1 MGEKN
6 TRKFQEFD
14 SSNWIRGFQK
24 LMQFRVRDVLL
35 VSSLYDLYVFEEDG
49 RLYELIRKEYQ
60 GLNLSNSPE
69 ITRVTTGREAIA
81 LVTKEKRFDLI
92 ITTQHIEDMSPVRFA
107 QKMKKSGNDIPVVL
121 LAYDNRELTDL
132 SSQYDTSILDGLY
145 IWGGNFRIII
155 AIIKIFEDKYN
166 VKHDTNVVGVQSIIL
181 IEDNVLFYSTF
192 LPILYTEVLRQSQE
206 LINEGINLSHKYLRM
221 RARPKIIHFDNYDE
235 AWKFFK
241 EYEDNILGIISDVDF
256 KRKGIK
262 DPHAGLRFARK
273 VKQKHSDIPILLQSD
288 NQDIKSFADKVNA
301 SFLIKNSDGFLLQL
315 SEFTRNNFGF
325 GDFVFK
331 DYEGRTFGRATDL
344 DSLEEHLRAVPNES
358 ILFHSERNHF
368 SNWLKARTEFGLADK
383 LRPRKVSDFANV
395 RSLRNNLITSLIEYR
410 RQRKRGSIIDFS
422 KSTFDPEFGV
432 ARIGGGSLGGK
443 ARGLSFINTLI
454 HTNQLSDYG
463 NNIKIYVPPSLVLAT
478 DVFDEFLEANN
489 LIPFALDSRDD
500 TEIIR
505 RFIAT
510 EYFPQAVVEQ
520 LNDFLDIIH
529 EPISVRSSSLM
540 EDSQYHP
547 FAGVYHTYMLPNN
560 NPDTSER
567 VNELLTA
574 IKKVYASTFLEQTK
588 NYFKVTSYSLE
599 EEKMAVIIQKVVGT
613 NFKNERFYPDFA
625 GVAKSF
631 NYYPVHPQLSTDG
644 IVHLALG
651 LGKMVVDGGSS
662 VKFCPRYPGHLPQFV
677 TIEDSL
683 DYNQKNFFALNL
695 KYKEES
701 IEGINDDNNVE
712 EFSIDVA
719 EEDGSL
725 YFSGSTYSH
734 DNHAIYDG
742 LSRKGMRIVNFA
754 PVLKNKIFPLPD
766 VLELLLDLGKWGM
779 GTPVEI
785 EFAVNM
791 SSSIQRREIGV
802 LQVRPMVLQREME
815 TLRINEKE
823 ISEAICFSENVMGNG
838 IVKDIHDIIFVD
850 FHRFER
856 SKSRQ
861 VADEISYFNNRLIS
875 EGRQYVLIGV
885 GRWGSLDPW
894 LGIPVTWEK
903 ISGARAIVESNFKD
917 FMVSPSQGSHF
928 FQNLT
933 SFLVGYFTI
942 DSFKEQGFVDWDW
955 LLKQEAT
962 EKREFSSLLRFVN
975 PLQVKMNGRENIGII
990 CKPSLE
996 EGRSIKD

>member
-1 MGEKN
+1 MGEKI

-69 ITRVTTGREAIA
+69 ITRVTTGKKAIA

-92 ITTQHIEDMSPVRFA
+92 ITTQHIEDMSPVRLA

-121 LAYDNRELTDL
+121 LAYDNRELMDL
-132 SSQYDTSILDGLY
+132 SSQYDTSILDGIY

-166 VKHDTNVVGVQSIIL
+166 VKHDTNVVGVQSILL

-288 NQDIKSFADKVNA
+288 NKEIKPFADKVNA
-301 SFLIKNSDGFLLQL
+301 SFLVKNSDGFLLHL

-325 GDFVFK
+325 GDFIFK

-383 LRPRKVSDFANV
+383 LRPRKVSDFADV
-395 RSLRNNLITSLIEYR
+395 LSLRNNLISSLIEYR

-454 HTNQLSDYG
+454 HTNKLSDYK
-463 NNIKIYVPPSLVLAT
+463 NNIKIYVPPSLILAT
-478 DVFDEFLEANN
+478 DIFDEFLEANN
-489 LIPFALDSRDD
+489 LMPFALDSRDD
-500 TEIIR
+500 SEIIR

-510 EYFPQAVVEQ
+510 EYFPPAAVEQ
-520 LNDFLDIIH
+520 LNDFLNIIH

-560 NPDTSER
+560 HPDASKR
-567 VNELLTA
+567 VDELLKA

-662 VKFCPRYPGHLPQFV
+662 VKFCPRYPGHLPQFA
-677 TIEDSL
+677 TIKDSL
-683 DYNQKNFFALNL
+683 DYNQRTFFALNL
-695 KYKEES
+695 QNNQERIEE
-701 IEGINDDNNVE
+701 INEDNHVE

-719 EEDGSL
+719 EKDGSL

-734 DNHAIYDG
+734 ENNAIYDG

-791 SSSIQRREIGV
+791 SSSTQRREIGV

-815 TLRINEKE
+815 TLRVDEKE
-823 ISEAICFSENVMGNG
+823 ISEAICYSENVMGNG
-838 IVKDIHDIIFVD
+838 IVNDIHDIVFVD

-861 VADEISYFNNRLIS
+861 VAEEISYFNNRLIA

-933 SFLVGYFTI
+933 SFLVGYFTV
-942 DSFKEQGFVDWDW
+942 DSSKKQGFVDWDW
-955 LLKQEAT
+955 LLKQEAN
-962 EKREFSSLLRFVN
+962 EKREYSSLLRFVN
-975 PLQVKMNGRENIGII
+975 PLQVKMNGRKNMGII
-990 CKPSLE
+990 CKPSLKD
-996 EGRSIKD
+996 GRNVKN